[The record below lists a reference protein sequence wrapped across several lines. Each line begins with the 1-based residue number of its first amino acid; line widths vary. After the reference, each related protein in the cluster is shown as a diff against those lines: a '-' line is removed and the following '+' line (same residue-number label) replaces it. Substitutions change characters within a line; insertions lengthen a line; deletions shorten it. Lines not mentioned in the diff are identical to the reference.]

1 MPYYQENGFVE
12 SLWGRLHFEEQKMSV
27 RCKLGSADKIAS
39 NRAVSY
45 NNFKP
50 LIEARNTY
58 MKQETLEIWSVL
70 SAGLPTSIKLSVRY
84 FYV

>member
-1 MPYYQENGFVE
+1 MGSMPYYQENCIVE
-12 SLWGRLHFEEQKMSV
+12 SLRGRLHFEGQKMSV

-39 NRAVSY
+39 NSVVSD

-58 MKQETLEIWSVL
+58 MKQETLEI
-70 SAGLPTSIKLSVRY
+70 
-84 FYV
+84 